1 MAFSSSSCKALSV
14 LLILTTVLYC
24 ASGFEFQVGGSKG
37 WVVPPANDTN
47 IYLEWASHN
56 RFQVGDSIR
65 FKYQKDSVMEVDEEG
80 YKNCNSSLP
89 VMFSNNGNTL
99 FTFHHAGSFYFISGA
114 SGHCQKGQKMIVRVL
129 SQDDDGEDDSPPD
142 RDHNHHDSSSAFPS
156 QVSLLV
162 SHIVFFVASFVI

>member
-1 MAFSSSSCKALSV
+1 MAFSSSSCSV

-80 YKNCNSSLP
+80 YKTCNSSLP
-89 VMFSNNGNTL
+89 IMFSNNGNTL

-129 SQDDDGEDDSPPD
+129 SNDDKDDSPPD
-142 RDHNHHDSSSAFPS
+142 HDKNNNDSSSAFPP
-156 QVSLLV
+156 QVSLIV
-162 SHIVFFVASFVI
+162 SHIVFFVASLVI